1 MKDRGCGVP
10 ELFQQFMGYNQPAK
24 HGHSAQKLS
33 RPALNV
39 FKCRIEQCCLQLW
52 IQKAAFKFLYD
63 AVTALLGA
71 LEKYCTY
78 LHEQLKTTVSNQS
91 SLKPVRRDDGAC
103 MTALTEPT
111 PAVFPKHVAAYTSL
125 WNKLRSSAMYEPVC
139 VNDLD

>member
-1 MKDRGCGVP
+1 MKDRGCGVQ
-10 ELFQQFMGYNQPAK
+10 ELLQQFMGYNQPAK

-63 AVTALLGA
+63 TVTALLGA

-78 LHEQLKTTVSNQS
+78 LHEQLKTTISNQS
-91 SLKPVRRDDGAC
+91 SLKPVHTDDDAC
-103 MTALTEPT
+103 MATLIEPT

-125 WNKLRSSAMYEPVC
+125 WNKLRSSAIYEPVC
-139 VNDLD
+139 VND

>member
-24 HGHSAQKLS
+24 HGYSAQKLS
-33 RPALNV
+33 RSALNV
-39 FKCRIEQCCLQLW
+39 FKCRIEQCCLKLW
-52 IQKAAFKFLYD
+52 IQKAAFKFLND

-91 SLKPVRRDDGAC
+91 SLKPVCRDDDAC
-103 MTALTEPT
+103 MTALIEPT
-111 PAVFPKHVAAYTSL
+111 PAAFPKHVAASTCL

-139 VNDLD
+139 VNDFE